1 MQNVTINAA
10 RNLQE
15 KSKSHQQQEIQRKSI
30 SKQKTTR
37 KSKKKCSKRKEKQ
50 TTNENL
56 RKSMDEVEEQK

>member
-37 KSKKKCSKRKEKQ
+37 KSKKNVQKEKKNKQ
-50 TTNENL
+50 QM
-56 RKSMDEVEEQK
+56 KI